1 MAKEKRELP
10 ITSAF
15 GVVFRRIRKRASFA
29 SPPMSELGE
38 RMFESLIA
46 ASLAKCVDFN
56 VAVNRAR
63 KQTDEEF
70 AFVSALRGVC
80 EDLIWLAYISKMPGK
95 SQQEL
100 TKLLITETISNGL
113 EVQQAFFSANNPF
126 QPVLSALTT
135 DREDGSFEKSSASK
149 AMTSFWLAEKKIKR
163 RPTVKEMASDVGLNF
178 TYDYIYFV
186 SSNFV
191 HFNPQAL
198 LRMGWGDLENPFR
211 FSTSHMSAYYKALAS
226 FYGAILFIG
235 YHSAFSAR
243 FRSSCE
249 TEVAMLFDLIE
260 NVQRW
265 PEVITFEEMN
275 ESTPWY
281 LLTHAMGR
289 ALAEKGAPRGILA
302 EVRGLGDRLKPR

>member
-1 MAKEKRELP
+1 
-10 ITSAF
+10 
-15 GVVFRRIRKRASFA
+15 
-29 SPPMSELGE
+29 
-38 RMFESLIA
+38 
-46 ASLAKCVDFN
+46 
-56 VAVNRAR
+56 
-63 KQTDEEF
+63 
-70 AFVSALRGVC
+70 
-80 EDLIWLAYISKMPGK
+80 
-95 SQQEL
+95 
-100 TKLLITETISNGL
+100 
-113 EVQQAFFSANNPF
+113 
-126 QPVLSALTT
+126 
-135 DREDGSFEKSSASK
+135 
-149 AMTSFWLAEKKIKR
+149 
-163 RPTVKEMASDVGLNF
+163 
-178 TYDYIYFV
+178 
-186 SSNFV
+186 
-191 HFNPQAL
+191 
-198 LRMGWGDLENPFR
+198 
-211 FSTSHMSAYYKALAS
+211 MSAYYKALAS